1 MTNNIHTNMYLGGRK
16 KPDFVAILNYMTSEQ
31 GGRKTA
37 AHSKYRPL
45 IEFPGLLPLTSGE
58 QIFLDRQFVN
68 PGETVNAE
76 ITIVSVDDF
85 KNKLFV
91 GQSFIVCEIPGHTLA
106 TGEIVKIVNGDL
118 DRNNA
123 SS

>member
-16 KPDFVAILNYMTSEQ
+16 KPDFVAILNYMTTEQ

-58 QIFLDRQFVN
+58 QTFLDRQIVN

-76 ITIVSVDDF
+76 ITILSVDDF

-91 GQSFIVCEIPGHTLA
+91 GQYFIVCEKPGHTLA
-106 TGEIVKIVNGDL
+106 SGEIIKIVNADL

>member
-1 MTNNIHTNMYLGGRK
+1 MYLGGRK
-16 KPDFVAILNYMTSEQ
+16 KPDFVAILNYVTTEQ

-37 AHSKYRPL
+37 THSKYRPL
-45 IEFPGLLPLTSGE
+45 IEFTGLLPLTSGE
-58 QIFLDRQFVN
+58 QTFLDRQIVN

-91 GQSFIVCEIPGHTLA
+91 GQNFIVCEMPGHTLA
-106 TGEIVKIVNGDL
+106 TGEIVKIVNADL

-123 SS
+123 SL

>member
-1 MTNNIHTNMYLGGRK
+1 MYLRGKK
-16 KPDFVAILNYMTSEQ
+16 KPDFVAILNYMTTEQ

-58 QIFLDRQFVN
+58 QTFLDRQIVN
-68 PGETVNAE
+68 PGETVKAE
-76 ITIVSVDDF
+76 ITILSVEDF

-91 GQSFIVCEIPGHTLA
+91 GQNFIVCELPGQTIA
-106 TGEIVKIVNGDL
+106 KGEIIELVNVDL
-118 DRNNA
+118 DRNNV

>member
-1 MTNNIHTNMYLGGRK
+1 MYLGGRK

-37 AHSKYRPL
+37 ANSKYRPV
-45 IEFPGLLPLTSGE
+45 IEFSGLLPLTSGE
-58 QIFLDRQFVN
+58 QIFLDRQFVY

-85 KNKLFV
+85 KYKLFV
-91 GQSFIVCEIPGHTLA
+91 GQSFIVFEIPDHTLA

-123 SS
+123 IS